1 MRWLRAAEGSALVES
16 AIVLPVFLLLVLCA
30 IQLALLGRARLL
42 AEYAAY
48 RAARAGILWNGD
60 PRRMQAEAIRA
71 LASTACPTRIPSA
84 HHLCTAYR
92 IDGGRSALEALSADP
107 HLGFPGVHVHI
118 LSPHWPS
125 HGRLFDVGGEEL
137 DFDRFGPEPERL
149 DATLLTIQLQ
159 YWFELKIPFADG
171 IVWSAWMAVRKLSGG
186 TRPGE
191 EIHRREYRTVSDRA
205 LQAMRDHGEGKRG
218 TRAFFVPVVAHHTMR
233 MQSNF
238 FARFIRDC
246 SCFEGSG
253 CGAVCRAW

>member
-1 MRWLRAAEGSALVES
+1 MRRTGAAEGSALVES
-16 AIVLPVFLLLVLCA
+16 AIVLPVFVLLVLCA

-42 AEYAAY
+42 VEYAAY

-84 HHLCTAYR
+84 RPLCALYPA
-92 IDGGRSALEALSADP
+92 DGGRSALQALSADP

-125 HGRLFDVGGEEL
+125 HRHLFDLGGEEL

-159 YWFELKIPFADG
+159 YWFELKIPFADA
-171 IVWSAWMAVRKLSGG
+171 IVWNAWAAAQRLGG
-186 TRPGE
+186 RGGH
-191 EIHRREYRTVSDRA
+191 EIYRGDYEPISERA
-205 LQAMRDHGEGKRG
+205 LRAMREHGAGRSA
-218 TRAFFVPVVAHHTMR
+218 RAFFIPVVAHHTMR

-238 FARFIRDC
+238 YARFIRDC
-246 SCFEGSG
+246 SCFQGSG
-253 CGAVCRAW
+253 CGAACRAW